1 MAAGFY
7 QFLLIPGGN
16 KTIFTDEG
24 IEFIGNGYIL
34 FDFIKADLPPNR
46 IAAPF
51 GIKVV
56 RRRNCKKYLK
66 VISMKFNYQ
75 LSGIGWAEVEIEI
88 NNQNTYCN
96 PSYISE
102 PLIDLI
108 NGLVSITPGCIADDE
123 LKDEVTFEWNEEPGG
138 DIWYLKRVNNKDL
151 MVKIISYSN
160 LFNKDQSTVRVDLDT
175 ICDLEEFI
183 RSEGIMI

>member
-1 MAAGFY
+1 
-7 QFLLIPGGN
+7 
-16 KTIFTDEG
+16 
-24 IEFIGNGYIL
+24 
-34 FDFIKADLPPNR
+34 
-46 IAAPF
+46 
-51 GIKVV
+51 
-56 RRRNCKKYLK
+56 
-66 VISMKFNYQ
+66 MKFDYQ

-151 MVKIISYSN
+151 MVKIISYSD
-160 LFNKDQSTVRVDLDT
+160 LFNKDQSTVRVNMDT

-183 RSEGIMI
+183 RSVVIASGSLLKKHGFVGYRKTWCRHDFPISGYLILKKYIESKKVYPVTNIFFRGNYDLVSSDLEDEFKTLFE